1 MSDVQQVMNAMAAN
15 FDASKV
21 GDMDASVVFDLS
33 GDDGGQWTAVIA
45 NGAAEVSE
53 GVQDDATATIKMDAG
68 DFVDM
73 SKGDLNP
80 MTAFMTGKVKVE
92 GDLGTV
98 MKLQGLF
105 S

>member
-45 NGAAEVSE
+45 NGAAEVTE
-53 GVQDDATATIKMDAG
+53 GAQDGATATIKMDAG

-80 MTAFMTGKVKVE
+80 MTAFMTGKVKVD